1 MASTNQ
7 SPFYRQA
14 EGKFN
19 SAKTTEEKL
28 KWLEEMIRECPKH
41 KSSEKMLA
49 NLKTRQIKLREKI
62 ESPRKTSKGS
72 KRIGVKKEEMQAV
85 IVGFTNT
92 GKSTLLNLLTNT
104 HPLIGDY
111 EFTTKD
117 PIIGMMPF
125 LGMQIQI
132 IEIPAIESD
141 YFDKSVANSAD
152 TIILLIS
159 SLDQLE
165 KINKLVERYPGK
177 RIIVFNNFD
186 KSESELRKIDATLK
200 SKKHNYMIINTESN
214 QNIEDLKEKIF
225 QSFNKIRVFTKEPGK
240 PKSNKPIILN
250 PGANVKDVA
259 EKIFHG
265 FSRQIKESFVTG
277 PSSKFPNQKTGLNH
291 ILKDMDIVEFRTR

>member
-19 SAKTTEEKL
+19 SAQTNEEKL

-62 ESPRKTSKGS
+62 ESARKTSKGA
-72 KRIGVKKEEMQAV
+72 KRPGIKKEEMQAV
-85 IVGFTNT
+85 IVGFTNS
-92 GKSTLLNLLTNT
+92 GKSSLLKLLTNT
-104 HPLIGDY
+104 NPLIGNY

-117 PIIGMMPF
+117 PVVGMMPF
-125 LGMQIQI
+125 LEMQIQL

-152 TIILLIS
+152 TLLILVN
-159 SLDQLE
+159 SLDHIE
-165 KINKLVERYPGK
+165 KLNKITERYLGK
-177 RIIVFNNFD
+177 KIIVFNNFD
-186 KSESELRKIDATLK
+186 KNNLELRKISSYLQ
-200 SKKHNYMIINTESN
+200 SKKYNYIIVSTETK
-214 QNIEDLKEKIF
+214 EGLEELKERIF
-225 QSFNKIRVFTKEPGK
+225 KSFNKIRVFTKEPSK
-240 PKSNKPIILN
+240 PRSEKPIILN
-250 PGANVKDVA
+250 PNSTVKDVA

-265 FSRQIKESFVTG
+265 FSKQVKETFITG
-277 PSSKFPNQKTGLNH
+277 PSSKFPNQKVGLTH
-291 ILKDMDIVEFRTR
+291 MLKDLDVVEFRTR